1 MPVEAYKPTKLFTI
15 EEANAMLPLVR
26 AITRDLARLSREVID
41 RRQRLDSLTYGRDMA
56 SGDPYDDEL
65 AQIEEELEKDA
76 RQLQAY
82 VDELRQLGVEPK
94 SGPEGLVDFPA
105 IVDGRLVFLCWRL
118 GEPEVLHWHDLEA
131 GFAGRQPLT
140 VGSMADDLLG
150 DSGDAF
156 NS

>member
-76 RQLQAY
+76 RQLQTY